1 MTPRRR
7 PVSLALLPLAA
18 LVACDPAPEG
28 REPQPRPIAWTT
40 VERAA
45 PTQTRTLSG
54 VVEPVQRAP
63 LSFEVGGRIATV
75 AVEIG
80 DRFEQGD
87 VLATLDTRTLA
98 LARDERL
105 SELEQARAA
114 LVEAEANFRRQRR
127 LFEEGWVA
135 EAAFDAARSARDTA
149 RSRVETAASR
159 LAIARENLADAELT
173 APYAGVVERRLA
185 EPSERVTA
193 GRPVLEI
200 HGDAGGFEV
209 RVAAPETL
217 VDRLQPGAS
226 HAVRLTAKPA
236 LELQGEVRHIGARAE
251 EGTAYPV
258 TLALAR
264 RPPDLR
270 AGMTAEV
277 TFALV
282 PDAIEL
288 TSAGP
293 VPAVVEIPM
302 TAFTAGEGDTRVAFV
317 FDEASG
323 TVERRAIVVGE
334 VTGDRARIAAGL
346 APGEIV
352 AAKGVTFLRDGQAVT
367 LLGRGPERYHR

>member
-1 MTPRRR
+1 
-7 PVSLALLPLAA
+7 
-18 LVACDPAPEG
+18 
-28 REPQPRPIAWTT
+28 
-40 VERAA
+40 
-45 PTQTRTLSG
+45 
-54 VVEPVQRAP
+54 
-63 LSFEVGGRIATV
+63 
-75 AVEIG
+75 
-80 DRFEQGD
+80 
-87 VLATLDTRTLA
+87 
-98 LARDERL
+98 
-105 SELEQARAA
+105 
-114 LVEAEANFRRQRR
+114 
-127 LFEEGWVA
+127 
-135 EAAFDAARSARDTA
+135 
-149 RSRVETAASR
+149 
-159 LAIARENLADAELT
+159 
-173 APYAGVVERRLA
+173 
-185 EPSERVTA
+185 
-193 GRPVLEI
+193 VLEI

-226 HAVRLTAKPA
+226 HAVRLAAKPA